1 MMEHSRDIEQLSTRN
16 AELELLLLQ
25 RTFELEILSEL
36 SHQVSYLLGDKDL
49 LSLLI
54 NSLDRV
60 LPIDVAAGLISV
72 PGDLQLVFN
81 STHPLSDRAQAEIR
95 ERLLAGFSLMN
106 GVSSAETNVSL
117 QRSKPHADCP
127 PLHRLASMVMVPML
141 VETPEQPDR
150 PETVGMLLI
159 GATAPN
165 AFTQSHLRFLFT
177 VANQGAV
184 SLGRLRSHLSAE
196 KHRLAQ
202 FTTYFSEGV
211 VIVSREGH
219 ILFTNEVA
227 QQLLLQLA
235 DIDHQQRLQC
245 FAQKPLEHW
254 LVEGESQPWQDIPRL
269 DLTQPPLEV
278 MVQPSTPLSTADC
291 YTLIIREN
299 RATENLEQLKDQL
312 IATISHELRTPLT
325 LIYAPLEM
333 LASGCIGSLT
343 EEGLQLLD
351 IAIQSAN
358 QLKRLIDNIL
368 ELSQLESGLI
378 AMQFEPCNAKV
389 LVEKAIA
396 LMANTAAQA
405 EIRIQEQASLYETG
419 STLAIEPYRAWVDPD
434 YILQVLKHLLDN
446 AIKFSAPDSQV
457 TVEVMDQSDRILISV
472 KDKGMGI
479 STDQLACIFARF
491 QQGDGSRCRTYDGM
505 GIGLAICDRII
516 HLHGGE
522 IWAESVLQ
530 QGSSFSFSLPKAHRA
545 FKWSAH

>member
-1 MMEHSRDIEQLSTRN
+1 MMEHSREIEQLSTRN

-81 STHPLSDRAQAEIR
+81 STHPLSDQAQADIR

-127 PLHRLASMVMVPML
+127 PLYRLASMVMVPML
-141 VETPEQPDR
+141 VETTGQPDR

-227 QQLLLQLA
+227 QQLLPQLA
-235 DIDHQQRLQC
+235 DIDYQQRLQN
-245 FAQKPLEHW
+245 FAQKPLEEW
-254 LVEGESQPWQDIPRL
+254 LLGDEPRLWQDIPRL

-278 MVQPSTPLSTADC
+278 MVQQSTPLSTTDC
-291 YTLIIREN
+291 YTLIIREV
-299 RATENLEQLKDQL
+299 RATANLEQLKDQL

-333 LASGCIGSLT
+333 LASGCIGNLT
-343 EEGLQLLD
+343 DEGLQLLD

-358 QLKRLIDNIL
+358 QLKLLIENIL

-378 AMQFEPCNAKV
+378 TMQFEPCNAKV

-396 LMANTAAQA
+396 LMANTAEQA
-405 EIRIQEQASLYETG
+405 EIRIEQQASQSEVR
-419 STLAIEPYRAWVDPD
+419 SNLAIEPFTCWVDPD
-434 YILQVLKHLLDN
+434 YILQAFKHLLDN
-446 AIKFSAPDSQV
+446 AIKFSAPESRV
-457 TVEVMDQSDRILISV
+457 TLEVVDQASCILFRVI
-472 KDKGMGI
+472 DEGMGI
-479 STDQLACIFARF
+479 SAEQLSYIFARF
-491 QQGDGSRCRTYDGM
+491 QQGDSSRCRTYDGM

-530 QGSSFSFSLPKAHRA
+530 QGSTFSFTLPKARQ
-545 FKWSAH
+545 SL

>member
-1 MMEHSRDIEQLSTRN
+1 MMERSRKIEQLSARN

-49 LSLLI
+49 LSLLV

-81 STHPLSDRAQAEIR
+81 STHPLSDLAQAEIR

-106 GVSSAETNVSL
+106 GVSSAKTNVSL

-141 VETPEQPDR
+141 VETTGQPDR

-159 GATAPN
+159 GATTPN

-196 KHRLAQ
+196 KHRLEQ

-227 QQLLLQLA
+227 QQLLPQLA
-235 DIDHQQRLQC
+235 DIDHQQRLRH
-245 FAQKPLEHW
+245 FAQKPLEQW
-254 LVEGESQPWQDIPRL
+254 LLEGESRRWQDVPRP

-278 MVQPSTPLSTADC
+278 MVQQSTPLSTADC

-358 QLKRLIDNIL
+358 QLKCLIDNIL

-378 AMQFEPCNAKV
+378 TLQFEPCNAKV
-389 LVEKAIA
+389 LVEKAVA
-396 LMANTAAQA
+396 LMTHTLAQTG
-405 EIRIQEQASLYETG
+405 IRIEQIASRSEAVSYV
-419 STLAIEPYRAWVDPD
+419 ANQPYLCWVDPD
-434 YILQVLKHLLDN
+434 YILQVLKQLLDN
-446 AIKFSAPDSQV
+446 AIKFSDPDSQV
-457 TVEVMDQSDRILISV
+457 TIEVVDQIHDVVIRII
-472 KDKGMGI
+472 DEGMGI
-479 STDQLACIFARF
+479 SDEQLSCIFARF

-516 HLHGGE
+516 RLHRGE
-522 IWAESVLQ
+522 IWAESVLK
-530 QGSSFSFSLPKAHRA
+530 QGSTFYVTLPKAKR
-545 FKWSAH
+545 SL